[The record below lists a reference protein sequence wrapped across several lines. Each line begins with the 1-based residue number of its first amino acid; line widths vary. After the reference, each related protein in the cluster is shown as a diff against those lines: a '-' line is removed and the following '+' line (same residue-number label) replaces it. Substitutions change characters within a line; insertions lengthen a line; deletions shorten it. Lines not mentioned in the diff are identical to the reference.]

1 MERITLL
8 ITIVM
13 TVVILSGCGPKV
25 DVSITSTEYHDDF
38 WSSQESELEEIYEGK
53 AIGFTGIAWKLVDG
67 DIFEGVFLYNGVQC
81 HLDIDSLDKDVVAHK
96 KVTVVGT
103 GDLEYPLLHLRN
115 CTVQDVDDKI
125 DHTLV
130 ATDLVPGNEPYD
142 ALDIV
147 EITGTINRIIPTGDT
162 VLVILQGMDTV
173 EFPVSFYE
181 DVDLSSFASGDDVL
195 IHAVWDGEVFAG
207 YYIK

>member
-1 MERITLL
+1 MR
-8 ITIVM
+8 
-13 TVVILSGCGPKV
+13 GKV
-25 DVSITSTEYHDDF
+25 
-38 WSSQESELEEIYEGK
+38 
-53 AIGFTGIAWKLVDG
+53 IGFTGIAWKLVNG
-67 DIFEGVFLYNGVQC
+67 DIFEGVHLYNGVQC

-103 GDLEYPLLHLRN
+103 GDLEYPLLHIRN
-115 CTVQDVDDKI
+115 CTVEDVDDKI

-130 ATDLVPGNEPYD
+130 ATDLEPGNEPYD

-147 EITGTINRIIPTGDT
+147 EITGTIDRVIPTGDT
-162 VLVILQGMDTV
+162 VLVILKGMDTV

-195 IHAVWDGEVFAG
+195 IQAVWDGEILVG
-207 YYIK
+207 YYIE